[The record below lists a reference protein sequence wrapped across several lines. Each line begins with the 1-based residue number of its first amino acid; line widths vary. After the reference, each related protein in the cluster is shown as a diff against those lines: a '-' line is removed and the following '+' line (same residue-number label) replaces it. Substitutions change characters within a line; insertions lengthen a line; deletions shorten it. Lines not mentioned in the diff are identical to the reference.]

1 MKYVFGSDY
10 YSVLRPDLQSTF
22 SPDEDRTADNCLS
35 SLSANLRLEYER
47 EKENNEVTVRRS
59 SSFQGLR

>member
-10 YSVLRPDLQSTF
+10 YSVLRPDLQSTV
-22 SPDEDRTADNCLS
+22 DEDRTADNCLS

-59 SSFQGLR
+59 SSFQGL